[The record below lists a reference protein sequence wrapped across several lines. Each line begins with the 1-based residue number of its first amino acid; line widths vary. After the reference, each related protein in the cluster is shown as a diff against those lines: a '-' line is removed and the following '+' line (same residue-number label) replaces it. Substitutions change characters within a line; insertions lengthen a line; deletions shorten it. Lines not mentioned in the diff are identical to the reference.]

1 MSIKKHRIISLAASA
16 VVLIVDQLVKYLVAA
31 NFELFYTT
39 PIIKGLLEFCYL
51 HNDGAAMGMLSGNRI
66 FLIAIPVL
74 MIAAI
79 LFFEFSGRINS
90 PFLMWAL
97 NLVVGGGIGNLID
110 RIRFGYVVD
119 FIRFPVSFFNY
130 SFNIADC
137 AVTVGAAMMI
147 IYLIIDIFRSGKK
160 DGKENL
166 SNSNRN

>member
-16 VVLIVDQLVKYLVAA
+16 VILIADQLVKYLVAA

-51 HNDGAAMGMLSGNRI
+51 RNDGAAMGMLSGNRV
-66 FLIAIPVL
+66 FLIALPAV
-74 MIAAI
+74 MIIAI
-79 LFFEFSGRINS
+79 LFFEFSGKIKS
-90 PFLMWAL
+90 SFLMWAL
-97 NLVVGGGIGNLID
+97 SLVVGGGIGNLID

-137 AVTVGAAMMI
+137 AVTIGAAMMI
-147 IYLIIDIFRSGKK
+147 IYLIIDIFKSDKSDKK

-166 SNSNRN
+166 SD

>member
-1 MSIKKHRIISLAASA
+1 MIA
-16 VVLIVDQLVKYLVAA
+16 DQLVKYLVAA

-51 HNDGAAMGMLSGNRI
+51 RNDGAAMGMLSGNRV
-66 FLIAIPVL
+66 FLIALPAV
-74 MIAAI
+74 MIIAI
-79 LFFEFSGRINS
+79 LFFEFSGKIKS
-90 PFLMWAL
+90 SFLMWAL
-97 NLVVGGGIGNLID
+97 SLVVGGGIGNLID

-137 AVTVGAAMMI
+137 AVTIGAAMMI
-147 IYLIIDIFRSGKK
+147 IYLIIDIFKSDKSDKK

-166 SNSNRN
+166 SD

>member
-16 VVLIVDQLVKYLVAA
+16 VILIADQLVKYLVAA

-51 HNDGAAMGMLSGNRI
+51 RNDGAAMGMLSGNRV
-66 FLIAIPVL
+66 FLIALPAV
-74 MIAAI
+74 MIIAI
-79 LFFEFSGRINS
+79 LFFEFSGKIKS
-90 PFLMWAL
+90 SFLMWAL
-97 NLVVGGGIGNLID
+97 SLVVGGGIGNLID

-137 AVTVGAAMMI
+137 AVTIGAAMMI
-147 IYLIIDIFRSGKK
+147 IYLIIDIFRSDKSDKK

-166 SNSNRN
+166 SD

>member
-16 VVLIVDQLVKYLVAA
+16 VILIADQLVKYLVAA

-51 HNDGAAMGMLSGNRI
+51 RNDGAAMGMLSGNRV
-66 FLIAIPVL
+66 FLIALPAV
-74 MIAAI
+74 MIIAI
-79 LFFEFSGRINS
+79 LFFEFSGKIKS
-90 PFLMWAL
+90 LFLMWAL
-97 NLVVGGGIGNLID
+97 SLVVGGGIGNLID

-137 AVTVGAAMMI
+137 AVTIGAAMMI
-147 IYLIIDIFRSGKK
+147 IYLIIDIFKSDKSDKK

-166 SNSNRN
+166 SD

>member
-1 MSIKKHRIISLAASA
+1 MIA
-16 VVLIVDQLVKYLVAA
+16 DQLVKYLVAA

-51 HNDGAAMGMLSGNRI
+51 RNDGAAMGMLSGNRV
-66 FLIAIPVL
+66 FLIALPAV
-74 MIAAI
+74 MIIAI
-79 LFFEFSGRINS
+79 LFFEFSGKIKF

-97 NLVVGGGIGNLID
+97 SLVVGGGIGNLID

-137 AVTVGAAMMI
+137 AVTIGAAMMI
-147 IYLIIDIFRSGKK
+147 IYLIIDIFRSDKSDKK

-166 SNSNRN
+166 SD

>member
-16 VVLIVDQLVKYLVAA
+16 VILIADQLVKYLVAA

-51 HNDGAAMGMLSGNRI
+51 RNDGAAMGMLSGNRV
-66 FLIAIPVL
+66 FLIALPAV
-74 MIAAI
+74 MIIAI
-79 LFFEFSGRINS
+79 LFFEFSGKIKS

-97 NLVVGGGIGNLID
+97 SFVVGGGIGNLID

-137 AVTVGAAMMI
+137 AVTIGAAMMI
-147 IYLIIDIFRSGKK
+147 IYLIIDIFRSNKSDKK

-166 SNSNRN
+166 SD

>member
-16 VVLIVDQLVKYLVAA
+16 VILIADQLVKYLVAA
-31 NFELFYTT
+31 NYELFYTT

-51 HNDGAAMGMLSGNRI
+51 RNDGAAMGMLSGNRV
-66 FLIAIPVL
+66 FLIALPAV
-74 MIAAI
+74 MIIAI
-79 LFFEFSGRINS
+79 LFFEFSGKIKS
-90 PFLMWAL
+90 SFLMWAL
-97 NLVVGGGIGNLID
+97 SLVVGGGIGNLID

-137 AVTVGAAMMI
+137 AVTIGAAMMI
-147 IYLIIDIFRSGKK
+147 IYLIIDIFRSNKSDKK

-166 SNSNRN
+166 SD

>member
-16 VVLIVDQLVKYLVAA
+16 VILIADQLVKYLVAA

-51 HNDGAAMGMLSGNRI
+51 RNDGAAMGMLSGNRV
-66 FLIAIPVL
+66 FLIALPAV
-74 MIAAI
+74 MIIAI
-79 LFFEFSGRINS
+79 LFFEFSGKIKS

-97 NLVVGGGIGNLID
+97 SLVVGGGIGNLID

-119 FIRFPVSFFNY
+119 FIRFPVSFFSY

-137 AVTVGAAMMI
+137 AVTIGAAMMI
-147 IYLIIDIFRSGKK
+147 IYLIIDIFKSDKSDKK

-166 SNSNRN
+166 SD

>member
-16 VVLIVDQLVKYLVAA
+16 VILIADQLVKYLVAA

-51 HNDGAAMGMLSGNRI
+51 RNDGAAMGMLSGNRV
-66 FLIAIPVL
+66 FLIALPAVMVI
-74 MIAAI
+74 AI
-79 LFFEFSGRINS
+79 LFFEFSEKIKS

-97 NLVVGGGIGNLID
+97 SLVVGGGIGNLID

-137 AVTVGAAMMI
+137 AVTIGAAMMI
-147 IYLIIDIFRSGKK
+147 IYLIIDIFRSDKSDKK

-166 SNSNRN
+166 SD